1 MQRRIK
7 KVLSCFLNSPVSP
20 VDLMS
25 TGSLFHA
32 FGAATS
38 KAFSEEASLVLKPCS
53 KLVID
58 QYIVGLHKINIR
70 IKLIYNI
77 IFISGEILLRRHW
90 DGIIG
95 LLLSASVHLTLCS
108 KFPYFMLVLKMCT
121 H

>member
-53 KLVID
+53 KLVIG
-58 QYIVGLHKINIR
+58 QYIVGLYKINIR

-90 DGIIG
+90 DIIG
-95 LLLSASVHLTLCS
+95 LLLSASVHLTLS
-108 KFPYFMLVLKMCT
+108 VFYASSQNVY
-121 H
+121 